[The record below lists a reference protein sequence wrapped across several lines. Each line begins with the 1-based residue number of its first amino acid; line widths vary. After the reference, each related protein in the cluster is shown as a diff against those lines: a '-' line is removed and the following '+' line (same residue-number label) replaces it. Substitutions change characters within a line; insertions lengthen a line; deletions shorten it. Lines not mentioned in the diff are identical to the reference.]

1 MASTAPT
8 RTEKR
13 STHVSNWRPGEEP
26 DPRRFLSLSVLC
38 LSLLMVVLGNTV
50 LNIALPTLVRELRA
64 TDQQLQWMVD
74 AYALVFAGLLFTGGA
89 LGDRF
94 GRKGALNIGLVVFGV
109 GSVIAGVGTTSG
121 QIIAGRA
128 VMGVGAAFV
137 MPSTLSILTNVFPP
151 EERARAIGIW
161 AGVAGAG
168 GAIGPIVSGFLLE
181 HTWWGSIFFINLPV
195 VVVALVAGWFLV
207 PTSRDT
213 DHVGLDIP
221 GALLS
226 IGAVGALVY
235 GIIEAPQRGWGDP
248 ATLVAFGV
256 AAVFGAAF
264 AVRELRTPAPM
275 LDLRYFRRR
284 GFTGGSV
291 AISMMFFG
299 MFGMF
304 FILTQY
310 LQLVKG
316 WSSLSTGVRTL
327 PFALTMMV
335 AAPSSA
341 PLAERLGT
349 KRVVTTGITVAAIG
363 MFLMSRMTP
372 ETGYLA
378 IAASLVVLAAGMG
391 LTMAPSTAAIM
402 SSLPLGKAGVGSAMN
417 DTNRELGGALGV
429 AVLGSI
435 LASRFREQLGDAVA
449 GLPEA
454 AAGAA
459 RSSLGGA
466 LRVAEE
472 LGEPRLAD
480 AARHAFTDSMAV
492 ALTVGASVALLA
504 AVIVAFVMP
513 QHLGRSE
520 EQARY
525 GSSEVDD

>member
-1 MASTAPT
+1 M
-8 RTEKR
+8 
-13 STHVSNWRPGEEP
+13 
-26 DPRRFLSLSVLC
+26 SLAVLC

-50 LNIALPTLVRELRA
+50 LNIALPTLVRELNA

-94 GRKGALNIGLVVFGV
+94 GRKGALNIGLVVFGL
-109 GSVIAGVGTTSG
+109 GSVIAGIGTTSG

-128 VMGVGAAFV
+128 VMGIGAALV

-181 HTWWGSIFFINLPV
+181 HAWWGSIFFINLPV
-195 VVVALVAGWFLV
+195 VVLALVAGWFLV
-207 PTSRDT
+207 PTSRDH

-226 IGAVGALVY
+226 IGAVGSLVY
-235 GIIEAPQRGWGDP
+235 GIIEAPEKGWGNT
-248 ATLVAFGV
+248 ATLTAFGV
-256 AAVFGAAF
+256 AAVFGIAF
-264 AVRELRTPAPM
+264 AARELTASAPM

-304 FILTQY
+304 FLLTQY

-316 WSSLSTGVRTL
+316 WSALGTGVRCL

-349 KRVVTTGITVAAIG
+349 KRVVAMGISIAAVG
-363 MFLMSRMTP
+363 MFLMSRMSP
-372 ETGYLA
+372 DTGYLA
-378 IAASLVVLAAGMG
+378 IAGSLVVLAAGMG

-435 LASRFREQLGDAVA
+435 LASQFRHHLGDAVS
-449 GLPEA
+449 GLPHA
-454 AAGAA
+454 VADAA

-466 LRVAEE
+466 LRVAGEI
-472 LGEPRLAD
+472 GEPSLAE
-480 AARHAFTDSMAV
+480 AARNAYTDAMGA
-492 ALTVGASVALLA
+492 ALTVGASVAVLA
-504 AVIVAFVMP
+504 AIIVAFVMP
-513 QHLGRSE
+513 RHLGSSE
-520 EQARY
+520 EQPRY
-525 GSSEVDD
+525 GAQEVDD